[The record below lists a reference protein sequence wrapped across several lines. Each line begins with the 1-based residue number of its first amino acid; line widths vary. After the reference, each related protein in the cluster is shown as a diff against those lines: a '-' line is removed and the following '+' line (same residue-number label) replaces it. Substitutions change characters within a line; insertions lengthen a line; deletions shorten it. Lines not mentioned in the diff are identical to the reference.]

1 MAQATGLAVIVGYG
15 SGIGASVARAFGREG
30 MAVALL
36 ARDGTKAT
44 QAAAAM
50 ERAGE
55 ARQAA
60 GYAADAG
67 DAASLG
73 AAIDTAVARFGAA
86 DVLVYNASAWH
97 GGPVL
102 ALTPEQLVEDF
113 RVCTVGALVAARAV
127 APAMQARGRGTIVFT
142 GGGYALFPSATA
154 PSLSIGK
161 AGIRALALMLAAE
174 LAPSGVRV
182 GTVTIMGVVA
192 AGTKFDPDAIAR
204 RYLDIH
210 RGAAGAT
217 VAELQFI

>member
-1 MAQATGLAVIVGYG
+1 MAQATGLAVIVGHG
-15 SGIGASVARAFGREG
+15 SGVGAAVARAFGREG

-36 ARDGTKAT
+36 ARDGTRAAD
-44 QAAAAM
+44 AAAAM
-50 ERAGE
+50 EQAGE
-55 ARQAA
+55 APQAA
-60 GYAADAG
+60 GYRADAG

-73 AAIDTAVARFGAA
+73 AALDAAVARFGAV
-86 DVLVYNASAWH
+86 DVLAYNAAAWRA
-97 GGPVL
+97 GPVL

-113 RVCTVGALVAARAV
+113 RVCTVGALAAARAV
-127 APAMQARGRGTIVFT
+127 APAMQARRRGTIIFT
-142 GGGYALFPSATA
+142 GGGFALFPSAMA

-210 RGAAGAT
+210 HGTAGAT
-217 VAELQFI
+217 VAEIQFI